1 MKQERKQARK
11 AVDRHR
17 VIKGKNE
24 QINQDMTERKF
35 MFVPMEFK

>member
-11 AVDRHR
+11 AVERHR

-24 QINQDMTERKF
+24 QIIQDMIEFKLN
-35 MFVPMEFK
+35 FVAMEFK